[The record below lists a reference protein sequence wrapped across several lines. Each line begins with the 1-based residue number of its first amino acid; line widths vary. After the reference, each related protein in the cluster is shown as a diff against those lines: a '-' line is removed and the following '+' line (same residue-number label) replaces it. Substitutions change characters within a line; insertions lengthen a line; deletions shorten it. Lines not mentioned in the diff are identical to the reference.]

1 MIDED
6 AWWMM
11 VVEDNKLVGIITEN
25 DIAKAMSQFRDVVKT
40 HYQDSRIKK
49 LVVDDIMVTDIVFV
63 RTSTPC
69 DEAVGLMLKHDV
81 EGVPVF
87 DQTDALVGMIT
98 QNTILRKLE

>member
-1 MIDED
+1 
-6 AWWMM
+6 MM

-49 LVVDDIMVTDIVFV
+49 LVVDDIMVTDLVFV

-69 DEAVGLMLKHDV
+69 DEAIDLMLKHDV
-81 EGVPVF
+81 KGVPVF

>member
-1 MIDED
+1 MRDGTRDFVFD
-6 AWWMM
+6 A
-11 VVEDNKLVGIITEN
+11 
-25 DIAKAMSQFRDVVKT
+25 
-40 HYQDSRIKK
+40 SRYPQ
-49 LVVDDIMVTDIVFV
+49 LSFDTDIVFV

-87 DQTDALVGMIT
+87 DQTDAIVGMIT

>member
-25 DIAKAMSQFRDVVKT
+25 DIAKAMSQFRDIVKA
-40 HYQDSRIKK
+40 HYQDSRIRK

-63 RTSTPC
+63 RTNTPC
-69 DEAVGLMLKHDV
+69 DEAVDLMLKHDV

-87 DQTDALVGMIT
+87 DQTDAIVGMIT